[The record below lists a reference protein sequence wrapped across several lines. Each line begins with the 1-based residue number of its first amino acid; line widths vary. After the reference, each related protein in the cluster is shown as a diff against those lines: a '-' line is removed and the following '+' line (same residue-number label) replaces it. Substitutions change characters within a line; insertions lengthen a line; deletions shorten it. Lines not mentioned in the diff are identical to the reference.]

1 MGKAYLA
8 DFHATNQS
16 TVNLKTGSNVIT
28 LYGKYAEIT
37 YKKKANGR
45 YNNKWRMSCAS
56 MDNSYKVAQC
66 LL

>member
-1 MGKAYLA
+1 LLTHFWNKINYALSHLYEVGKAYLA

-37 YKKKANGR
+37 YEKKANG
-45 YNNKWRMSCAS
+45 S
-56 MDNSYKVAQC
+56 V
-66 LL
+66 